1 MYFWL
6 RFDGTPAGPLAPAG
20 AESGPSSWAKPAN
33 YHRII
38 VRTPDTSNLDMVAP
52 GHPKDVSD

>member
-20 AESGPSSWAKPAN
+20 VESGPSSWAKPAS
-33 YHRII
+33 YTVILARSFD
-38 VRTPDTSNLDMVAP
+38 VSNTDMVAP
-52 GHPKDVSD
+52 GHPKDVDD